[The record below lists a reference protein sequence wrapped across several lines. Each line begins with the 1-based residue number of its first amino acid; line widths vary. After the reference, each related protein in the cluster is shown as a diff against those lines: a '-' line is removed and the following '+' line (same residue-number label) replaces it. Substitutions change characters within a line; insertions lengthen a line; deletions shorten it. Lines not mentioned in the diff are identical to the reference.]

1 MFNSEQGGHR
11 EPRLAPPPATCARM
25 GLEHASD
32 QPPGVSAVRR
42 IPAALLVLTAL
53 VFADPLAVAQD
64 RPAVVLVRTGSL
76 LDVAAA
82 TFRAADL
89 LGWSDKVGV
98 IAPGHVAD
106 LVAVDGD
113 PTKDVTL
120 LEHVTFVM
128 KEGAVVVNR

>member
-1 MFNSEQGGHR
+1 M
-11 EPRLAPPPATCARM
+11 
-25 GLEHASD
+25 
-32 QPPGVSAVRR
+32 RR

-53 VFADPLAVAQD
+53 VFADPLAVAQQD

-98 IAPGHVAD
+98 IAPGHLAD

-128 KEGAVVVNR
+128 KDGAVVVNR

>member
-1 MFNSEQGGHR
+1 
-11 EPRLAPPPATCARM
+11 M
-25 GLEHASD
+25 GLEHAPD

-98 IAPGHVAD
+98 IAPGHLAD

-128 KEGAVVVNR
+128 KDGAVVVNR